1 MCAFVRLFSTHIG
14 LLLFCHSRRRRFRS
28 LRSKF
33 AAMRDAASGG
43 FCGCRSKNV
52 TALMSRG
59 AKRMLRNWTFLL
71 FTFLVPALQVILFCV
86 AIGQQPKGLHLA
98 VVNQDAGIDTVP
110 TIFGPL
116 PLPAVNLGNQVWG

>member
-1 MCAFVRLFSTHIG
+1 
-14 LLLFCHSRRRRFRS
+14 
-28 LRSKF
+28 
-33 AAMRDAASGG
+33 
-43 FCGCRSKNV
+43 
-52 TALMSRG
+52 MSRG

-116 PLPAVNLGNQVWG
+116 PLPAVNLGNQVRGMAWRRTCVGWADLCRICGGCVLVFVMGGCWIA

>member
-1 MCAFVRLFSTHIG
+1 
-14 LLLFCHSRRRRFRS
+14 
-28 LRSKF
+28 
-33 AAMRDAASGG
+33 
-43 FCGCRSKNV
+43 
-52 TALMSRG
+52 MSRG

-116 PLPAVNLGNQVWG
+116 PLPAVNLGNQVRGNGVVCARVWVGWVAVGLLWVGVGWFV